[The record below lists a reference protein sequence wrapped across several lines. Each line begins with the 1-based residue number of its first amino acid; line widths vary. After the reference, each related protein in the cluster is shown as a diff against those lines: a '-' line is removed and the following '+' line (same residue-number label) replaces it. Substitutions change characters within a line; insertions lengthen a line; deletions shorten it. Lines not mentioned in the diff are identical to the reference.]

1 MLKLNER
8 VALITLNF
16 RKTTGNIQLNQTEF
30 SPEDL
35 AHLPPGFRLGT
46 KPVIERKRLTVFD
59 SLKDEATLLLK
70 NHGIVAGA
78 EDVYHAFDLVE
89 EMESSAHVYAMLKSC
104 PDENIDFI
112 PH

>member
-1 MLKLNER
+1 M
-8 VALITLNF
+8 
-16 RKTTGNIQLNQTEF
+16 
-30 SPEDL
+30 
-35 AHLPPGFRLGT
+35 
-46 KPVIERKRLTVFD
+46 
-59 SLKDEATLLLK
+59 K